1 MSPKLL
7 NFLLVIL
14 PVVLY
19 YGYIDPMYN
28 GGTGLIWAPE
38 ANIQV
43 LKSVNVQYED
53 AFKQINDLDR
63 EVKKINTNYENLD
76 PAIKDKVA
84 MMLPDSIDP
93 VKLRNE
99 VISIANKSNVAISG
113 LKVTETNKTPS
124 ANLGVYTVSFSVKS
138 HYPPL
143 KELLAAYER
152 SMRFFVLNN
161 VSIDKWTKRNES
173 TEVDDI
179 EMLSSSVAFN
189 VYYLRK

>member
-1 MSPKLL
+1 
-7 NFLLVIL
+7 
-14 PVVLY
+14 
-19 YGYIDPMYN
+19 MYN
-28 GGTGLIWAPE
+28 GGTGLVWAPE

-76 PAIKDKVA
+76 PALKDKVT

-113 LKVTETNKTPS
+113 LKVVETNKTPS

-161 VSIDKWTKRNES
+161 ISIDKWTKKNES
-173 TEVDDI
+173 TEADDI
-179 EMLSSSVAFN
+179 EMLSSSVAFD